1 MNPTS
6 KKLSQYQ
13 LGAGPNTVLL
23 LHGFLGSGKNL
34 STLAKKIAELHPSL
48 SLIVPDLTGHGTSP
62 GLPKHAS
69 LTDLARDVLALCQ
82 DRPGP
87 YWVIGHSLG
96 GRVALRLSELSPK
109 LARVALLDI
118 SPSPMLLTQS
128 DTHLVTKILLR
139 APSASPTRE
148 PFRVYFREAGLSEAL
163 NSWLL
168 MNLTLRDE
176 QYVWRID
183 REALAGLLDNANQE
197 DLWSPAEALAR
208 QDKLWS
214 INGEESPYV
223 SHEDALRLFQV
234 GAHVKALPN
243 AGHFV
248 HVDALPALLI
258 ALSDFFTL

>member
-1 MNPTS
+1 LNQTS

-13 LGAGPNTVLL
+13 LGAGPDTALL

-34 STLAKKIAELHPSL
+34 STLAKKLAEQHPRL
-48 SLIVPDLTGHGTSP
+48 SLIVPDLTGHGTSQ
-62 GLPKHAS
+62 GLPDNAS
-69 LTDLARDVLALCQ
+69 LTDLAQDVLSLLQ

-118 SPSPMLLTQS
+118 SPSPLLLAQS
-128 DTHLVTKILLR
+128 ETHLVTDILLR
-139 APSASPTRE
+139 APNSAPTRE
-148 PFRVYFREAGLSEAL
+148 TFRAYLREVGLSEAL
-163 NSWLL
+163 NNWLL
-168 MNLTLRDE
+168 MNLTLLDE

-183 REALAGLLDNANQE
+183 RTALAQLLDNMNQE
-197 DLWSPAEALAR
+197 DLWSAAEALAR

-223 SHEDALRLFQV
+223 SHEDALRLFR
-234 GAHVKALPN
+234 PR
-243 AGHFV
+243 
-248 HVDALPALLI
+248 
-258 ALSDFFTL
+258 